1 MTRQAISPELA
12 TVTPQLIAAGFN
24 VYVCVPTWEHVPVS
38 WVIVERGGNTCTL
51 EYDRISGYRV
61 HASVASNRNHGSSVL
76 VDIIGDDVVDACTR
90 GTLPL
95 VQVRFCKDNPVVP
108 NNGMRH
114 FSWCPL
120 NVVV

>member
-12 TVTPQLIAAGFN
+12 TITPQLIAAGFN
-24 VYVCVPTWEHVPVS
+24 VYMHVSGYDPVS

-51 EYDRISGYRV
+51 EYGRISGYSV
-61 HASVASNRNHGSSVL
+61 DASVAPNRNHGSSVL
-76 VDIIGDDVVDACTR
+76 VDIIGDDIVDACTR

-95 VQVRFCKDNPVVP
+95 VQVRFCKNNPLVP
-108 NNGMRH
+108 NDGMRH
-114 FSWCPL
+114 FSWCTL